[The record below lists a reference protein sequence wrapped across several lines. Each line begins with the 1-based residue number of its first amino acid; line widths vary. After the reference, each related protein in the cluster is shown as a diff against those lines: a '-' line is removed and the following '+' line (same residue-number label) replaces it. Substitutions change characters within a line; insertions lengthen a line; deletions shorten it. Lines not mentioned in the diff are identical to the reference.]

1 MADWLGSAIGGLF
14 GYKGTKETN
23 VASAQQAQK
32 QMDFQREMS
41 NTAVQ
46 RRMADLQK
54 AGINPILAG
63 SKEAS
68 SPAGQQAP
76 VLNKAMIAMQNAS
89 TAAAINKTNA
99 ETALLKAELP
109 KKQTW
114 EIVWNKLKEM
124 ASSTGQSIDEIKRIG
139 DQMKNHP
146 DWNKPIWDRDLN
158 NKLFGQDFYPAS
170 GPSPKAFTINGK
182 TIDRAVGSTFFT
194 KDGKHIKA
202 TPTQKKAY
210 NKWLKNLRNSQ

>member
-1 MADWLGSAIGGLF
+1 MWEGIGSAISGLF
-14 GYKGTKETN
+14 GYKGTKDTN
-23 VASAQQAQK
+23 VASAAQAQK
-32 QMDFQREMS
+32 QMDFQERMS

-99 ETALLKAELP
+99 ETALIKSELP

-114 EIVWNKLKEM
+114 EIVWNKLKAM
-124 ASSTGQSIDEIKRIG
+124 AESTGQSIDDIKKIG
-139 DQMKNHP
+139 NDMRKHP
-146 DWNKPIWDRDLN
+146 DWNKPIWDRELN
-158 NKLFGQDFYPAS
+158 NQLFGQDFWPDLKKYKDNKNTFGNSDKEDPLKVDVRWS
-170 GPSPKAFTINGK
+170 GK
-182 TIDRAVGSTFFT
+182 
-194 KDGKHIKA
+194 
-202 TPTQKKAY
+202 
-210 NKWLKNLRNSQ
+210 